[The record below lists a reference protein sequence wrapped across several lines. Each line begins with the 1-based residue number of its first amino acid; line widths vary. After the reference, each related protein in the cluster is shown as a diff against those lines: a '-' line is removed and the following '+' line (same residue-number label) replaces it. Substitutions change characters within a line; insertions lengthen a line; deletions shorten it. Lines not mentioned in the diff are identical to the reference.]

1 MEGRVV
7 NQLKEDCLR
16 DTSDLELPA
25 AAKPAGWGNGDAFA
39 NGEWRMQ
46 PSIMD

>member
-16 DTSDLELPA
+16 DASDLELPA
-25 AAKPAGWGNGDAFA
+25 AARPAAWSNDVFA
-39 NGEWRMQ
+39 NREWRMQ

>member
-25 AAKPAGWGNGDAFA
+25 AVRPAAWGSDAFA